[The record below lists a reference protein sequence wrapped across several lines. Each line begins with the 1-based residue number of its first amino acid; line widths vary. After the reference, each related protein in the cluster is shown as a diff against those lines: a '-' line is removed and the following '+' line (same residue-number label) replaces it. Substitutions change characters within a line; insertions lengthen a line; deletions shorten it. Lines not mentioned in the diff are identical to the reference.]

1 MTNVIGEKFPFE
13 ERDKNEKSNSI
24 VHFRKQ
30 RNKTIYGQ
38 VDLFSKTLKQRE
50 ETFEQALILIKKI
63 EEKPRETIKANDD
76 TKRSY
81 QI

>member
-1 MTNVIGEKFPFE
+1 LTNVIGKKFPFE

-30 RNKTIYGQ
+30 RDKTIYGQ
-38 VDLFSKTLKQRE
+38 VDLFPKTLKQRE
-50 ETFEQALILIKKI
+50 ETFDQALL
-63 EEKPRETIKANDD
+63 EEKPRETIEANDD